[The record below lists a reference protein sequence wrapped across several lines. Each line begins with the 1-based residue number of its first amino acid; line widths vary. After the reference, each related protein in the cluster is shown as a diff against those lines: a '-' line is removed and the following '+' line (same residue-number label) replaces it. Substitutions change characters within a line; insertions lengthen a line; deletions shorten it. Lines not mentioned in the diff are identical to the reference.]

1 MKKLILLTIALASL
15 AFAQTKPATFEVA
28 SVKPAPPPENG
39 MGRGRPSNDNIMIVD
54 SARVYIRSATL
65 GELIN
70 AAFRVRTFQ
79 VVGPA
84 WLNATGASAQRFT
97 VQATLPEG
105 ASKDQ
110 APEMLQALLIER
122 FHLTFHRVEKE
133 QSVFAMMVAKT
144 GAKLREAG
152 VDEAPTPAAAAGNQ
166 KVSQAPMGN
175 TIHMEQ
181 DLTMDGLCDLT
192 TRFLDRPV
200 IDATEMKGKYHVTV
214 ELSIDDMRTIAAR
227 NGNMPMSDA
236 PAAAEPTGSTLV
248 DSLKAMG
255 LRLEP
260 RKANVKQLVID
271 AVEKMPAEN

>member
-1 MKKLILLTIALASL
+1 MRKLLVSLIMALASL
-15 AFAQTKPATFEVA
+15 AAAQAKPATFEVA
-28 SVKPAPPPENG
+28 SIKAAPPPDRPT
-39 MGRGRPSNDNIMIVD
+39 MGRNNASAMIVD
-54 SARVYIRSATL
+54 NARVYIASATL

-70 AAFRVRTFQ
+70 TAFRVRSFQ
-79 VVGPA
+79 VVGPP
-84 WLNATGASAQRFT
+84 WLSATGASAQRFT
-97 VQATLPEG
+97 VQAALPQG
-105 ASKDQ
+105 ASKSQ

-122 FHLTFHRVEKE
+122 FHIQFHRVEKE

-152 VDEAPTPAAAAGNQ
+152 VDDAPTPAAATGNQ

-181 DLTMDGLCDLT
+181 DLTMEGLCDLA

-200 IDATEMKGKYHVTV
+200 IDMTEMKGTYHAIV

-227 NGNMPMSDA
+227 NGNLPMSDA

-260 RKANVKQLVID
+260 LKANVTQLVID